1 VDKHDM
7 RPINVVLGRLALAAL
22 LALAGW
28 FAAQQMRHD
37 AAPPP
42 QGVPAPSAP
51 DKQQQVPREILAFT
65 AIRDGE
71 RITLSGSI
79 RTDETRNALLD
90 GLRQAVPNA
99 VLSDGLNTDATIRP
113 DLAEAAAFA
122 LRQLTQLPSARVD
135 IRDRAIAIAGQA
147 PDAEAY
153 RALVAVTPPDG
164 YRLDLAGLLPP
175 VARPYTWSA
184 ALGERDI
191 ALRGHVPSEA
201 ARQDVL
207 AAAGQA
213 LPDKRLI
220 DQLQPA
226 SGLPDGID
234 FGEAA
239 RFALAHLSQL
249 RVGTADLVDGTLS
262 LRGDVTDK
270 DTLAAVRAAVRSGL
284 PAGLVAGTVAVT
296 VRPPS
301 PYAFSARREAGTL
314 TLTGYYPDPAARAA
328 IDSLTH
334 NRFFSEQVVDRLRR
348 ADGAP
353 KGYVAGVSFGLE
365 HLARL
370 ASGEILVRD
379 ASVEMKGEALYEQTA
394 EQTAR
399 AVRAMSLPGWTGTA
413 EVRLRSSEAV
423 SAEQ

>member
-1 VDKHDM
+1 M
-7 RPINVVLGRLALAAL
+7 RPMKVVLGRLALAAL

-28 FAAQQMRHD
+28 FAAQQIRDD

-42 QGVPAPSAP
+42 QGAPTPGAP
-51 DKQQQVPREILAFT
+51 DKERQVPRDTLAFT
-65 AIRDGE
+65 AMRDGE
-71 RITLSGSI
+71 RIALSGSV

-90 GLRQAVPNA
+90 SLRQAVPNA
-99 VLSDGLNTDATIRP
+99 VLSDGLKTDAAIRP

-122 LRQLTQLPSARVD
+122 LRQLAQLPSARID
-135 IRDRAIAIAGQA
+135 IRDRTIAIAGQA
-147 PDAEAY
+147 PDAEVY
-153 RALVAVTPPDG
+153 QALVGAAETPPDG
-164 YRLDLAGLLPP
+164 YRLDLAGLIPP
-175 VARPYTWSA
+175 LVRPYTWSA

-191 ALRGHVPSEA
+191 VLRGHVPSEA
-201 ARQDVL
+201 VRKSLL
-207 AAAGQA
+207 AAAGPVF
-213 LPDKRLI
+213 PDKQLV

-239 RFALAHLSQL
+239 QFALAHLSQL
-249 RVGTADLVDGTLS
+249 RVGTADLVDATLS

-284 PAGLVAGTVAVT
+284 PPGLAAGTVAVS

-301 PYAFSARREAGTL
+301 PYAFRARREAGTL
-314 TLTGYYPDPAARAA
+314 TLTGYYPDPATRAA
-328 IDSLTH
+328 IDNLVR

-353 KGYVAGVSFGLE
+353 KGYAAGVSFGLE

-370 ASGEILVRD
+370 ASGEMLVRD
-379 ASVEMKGEALYEQTA
+379 TSVEMKGEALYEQTA

-399 AVRAMSLPGWTGTA
+399 AVRAVALPGWTGTA